1 MGYSRDISK
10 KKKMESEKKRL
21 NKLRQ
26 VKDAVYN
33 STHDVKYVYTTLS
46 FEQLGKKVLE
56 LRKNYPNNKEFG
68 DAIEKFLLK
77 NKGCPTF
84 PGIQNL

>member
-1 MGYSRDISK
+1 MKI
-10 KKKMESEKKRL
+10 KMDSEKERL

-26 VKDAVYN
+26 VKDVVYN
-33 STHDVKYVYTTLS
+33 AANDVKYTYSSLS

-56 LRKNYPNNKEFG
+56 LRSEYPNNKEFG
-68 DAIEKFLLK
+68 DEIEKFLLK

-84 PGIQNL
+84 PGIQKL